1 MNARF
6 LKLGIFLI
14 ILLGAIATAHADDYV
29 GTVKAEKILVTT
41 TAGNGQKH
49 AYLKTEHP
57 EVTAMTVEIPPGA
70 ETGWHLHTVPVY
82 AYVLAGTLEVKIAD
96 GKTFTF
102 KPGDAI
108 VEVQNLAH
116 NGRNLGRETVRLV
129 VFYTGEEG
137 RPNVTR
143 VEKLEIGGGER

>member
-1 MNARF
+1 MKARF
-6 LKLGIFLI
+6 LKPGIFLV
-14 ILLGAIATAHADDYV
+14 ILFGVVATARADDYV

-49 AYLKTEHP
+49 VYLKTERP

-96 GKTFTF
+96 GKTFIF

-116 NGRNLGRETVRLV
+116 NGRNLGRETVRLA

-143 VEKLEIGGGER
+143 VEKPETGMGER